1 MARKVDD
8 RQLAVARVYAESLF
22 ALAEERGEADAALV
36 ELDGLAGLLETE
48 PDLEAFFASP
58 LVDQKARRRVLDESL
73 GERVSELVVDTLQVM
88 NGKGRLGLLAALA
101 VAYRKV
107 LDERRGRVDVG
118 VATAVE
124 LVAAL
129 RDRLVSTLERITERE
144 VRLAETVDP
153 ELLGGMVVSVGDRKI
168 DYSLATDLR
177 QLDDKLRDRATRE
190 IHSVTE

>member
-8 RQLAVARVYAESLF
+8 RQLAVARVYAEALF
-22 ALAEERGEADAALV
+22 SLAEERGEADAVLA
-36 ELDGLAGLLETE
+36 ELEGLAGLIESDPELA
-48 PDLEAFFASP
+48 AFFSSP
-58 LVDQKARRRVLDESL
+58 LVDEEARRAVLDKGL
-73 GERVSELVVDTLQVM
+73 GDRASELVVDTLQVM

-101 VAYRKV
+101 VSYLAV

-118 VATAVE
+118 VLTAVE
-124 LVAAL
+124 LSPARRGELVA
-129 RDRLVSTLERITERE
+129 TLTRATGRE

-153 ELLGGMVVSVGDRKI
+153 EALGGMVISVGDRKI

>member
-118 VATAVE
+118 VVTAVE

-153 ELLGGMVVSVGDRKI
+153 ELLGGRVVSVGDRKI

-177 QLDDKLRDRATRE
+177 QLDDKLRDRATSE

>member
-177 QLDDKLRDRATRE
+177 QLDDKLRDRATSE